1 MAERLGWELLK
12 KEHVHLQVGPKK
24 MGEGWGMVEPL
35 QPQRETQGERNH
47 QLGKAAEKAS
57 PVALAKR
64 GREPKRTG

>member
-1 MAERLGWELLK
+1 
-12 KEHVHLQVGPKK
+12 
-24 MGEGWGMVEPL
+24 MVEPL

-57 PVALAKR
+57 PAALAKR